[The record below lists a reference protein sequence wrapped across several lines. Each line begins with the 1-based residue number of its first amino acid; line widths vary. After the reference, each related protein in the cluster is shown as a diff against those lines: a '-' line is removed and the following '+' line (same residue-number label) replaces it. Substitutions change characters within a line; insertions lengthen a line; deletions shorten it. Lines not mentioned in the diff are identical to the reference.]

1 MALEVALLKAVDLL
15 VSALKFYVQK
25 RKKNTDSVNELDRR
39 ERLVSEAIR
48 ELLSKRPNIH
58 AARAK
63 IEEARLLGNVATE
76 HLLRAEEM
84 LVTAAAS
91 GETAPRGV
99 PARKRARA
107 RTAAAGKAASTR
119 SSRVKKKAV
128 KKRARKKRR

>member
-25 RKKNTDSVNELDRR
+25 RKKSTDRVNELDRR

-63 IEEARLLGNVATE
+63 IEEASLLGNIASE

-84 LVTAAAS
+84 LVSAAAS
-91 GETAPRGV
+91 GDTAPR
-99 PARKRARA
+99 RAPGGRRV
-107 RTAAAGKAASTR
+107 RTRTTATAKAAVAR

-128 KKRARKKRR
+128 KKKMRKKRQ